1 MRFLHNNSL
10 YEIMEP
16 VREYHA
22 DPHEALEKIWHMIYK
37 GHGTLHLEG
46 TKIVYVPDEFAYI
59 KYINYTSSI
68 IKMGEGTN
76 KSNTIYAELEHQ
88 QLQEIA
94 VIKRT
99 VERIN
104 KALLRVKD
112 EEALVYLKSKI
123 EHNEVTSIIEEYNI
137 SRKKYYKTK
146 KKCEN
151 LIIFEFKLYDFHRQ
165 RWYIEQILKKFGLEN
180 KLY

>member
-1 MRFLHNNSL
+1 
-10 YEIMEP
+10 MEP

-22 DPHEALEKIWHMIYK
+22 DPHDALEKIWHMIYK

-76 KSNTIYAELEHQ
+76 KTNTIYAELEHQ

-104 KALLRVKD
+104 KALERVKE
-112 EEALVYLKSKI
+112 EEAVAYLKKRVSI
-123 EHNEVTSIIEEYNI
+123 EKTTDIINEN
-137 SRKKYYKTK
+137 KWHPNKYYEIK
-146 KKCEN
+146 KKCDN

-165 RWYIEQILKKFGLEN
+165 RWYIEQLIKKFGLNNIEF
-180 KLY
+180 

>member
-1 MRFLHNNSL
+1 MFLHNNSL
-10 YEIMEP
+10 WEIMEP

-68 IKMGEGTN
+68 IKIGECSN
-76 KSNTIYAELEHQ
+76 KTNTIYAELEHLQ
-88 QLQEIA
+88 FQEIA
-94 VIKRT
+94 VINRT

-104 KALLRVKD
+104 KALLRVKNT
-112 EEALVYLKSKI
+112 EALIYLKSRI
-123 EHNEVTSIIEEYNI
+123 EHKDVLSIIDGSSI
-137 SRKKYYKTK
+137 SRKKYYKIK
-146 KKCEN
+146 KKCDN
-151 LIIFEFKLYDFHRQ
+151 FIIFEFKLYDFHRQ
-165 RWYIEQILKKFGLEN
+165 RWYIEQLLEKFEMKN
-180 KLY
+180 KEF